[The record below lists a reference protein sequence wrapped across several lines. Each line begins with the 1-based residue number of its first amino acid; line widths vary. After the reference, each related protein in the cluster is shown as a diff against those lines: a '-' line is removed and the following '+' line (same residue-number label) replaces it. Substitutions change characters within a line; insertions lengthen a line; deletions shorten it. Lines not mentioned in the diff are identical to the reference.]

1 MHSGTPAS
9 ASAEQCGFDGGG
21 SIRLDATSLCGPD
34 GRAQRRAGLPTSARG
49 WQHLRQDLAPNL
61 CRLVQSCAGTHPRR
75 GRDSSISAPGL
86 ARVCAETDPHLH
98 RDWPTFAPRLAHIYI
113 CAGTGPRLHLRRD
126 WPASASA
133 PGPAPHLCSNCPAT
147 SCVAHSWGVCAQPH
161 RVCIG
166 SRANFAR
173 YGSVFLQMLLDSRA
187 DPNAGIDGNGPTVVQ
202 ASPPAH
208 VPCVVNQ
215 ILLTAQPS
223 VVQPDLLHPCVSC
236 MHAARLCAAG
246 HAACAASNPGRVPR
260 GSCRPPVHSRR

>member
-34 GRAQRRAGLPTSARG
+34 GRAQRRAGFPTSAPG
-49 WQHLRQDLAPNL
+49 LATSVPGL
-61 CRLVQSCAGTHPRR
+61 GPTSAPGLVQICAGTHPRR

-113 CAGTGPRLHLRRD
+113 CAGTGPHLHLRRD
-126 WPASASA
+126 RPHICAATARQLHVWLIH
-133 PGPAPHLCSNCPAT
+133 GGVCTTAPHM
-147 SCVAHSWGVCAQPH
+147 HRQP
-161 RVCIG
+161 RKL
-166 SRANFAR
+166 RR
-173 YGSVFLQMLLDSRA
+173 YVSVFLQMLLDSRA